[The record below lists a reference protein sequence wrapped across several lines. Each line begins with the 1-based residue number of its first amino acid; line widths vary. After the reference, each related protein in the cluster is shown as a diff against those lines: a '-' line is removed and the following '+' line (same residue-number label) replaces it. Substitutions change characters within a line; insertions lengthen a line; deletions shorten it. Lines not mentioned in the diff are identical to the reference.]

1 MKILSWDLAEKIS
14 RFQSDKYSITSFF
27 LDTDK
32 SRWTKKEIVVS
43 AKNLLSSGRDR
54 LAELD
59 AAKDKRT
66 SLEKDLASIEAF
78 VYQNMSTNV
87 PGLALYAC
95 AGAGIWEPI
104 ALPTAPRN
112 RIVFDRTPYIRPLS
126 LILDRFRPLIILLL
140 DRREAR
146 WFELSM
152 GVLAPLARFTSE
164 IPKKVKS
171 GLVGPEAKR
180 LERHVANAVMN
191 HFKRAAQ
198 QTFDLFKKNSFDGLL
213 VGCPN
218 GVYGE
223 FESVLH
229 PYVRERLKGKLKAKP
244 GDPPDKVLRECL
256 ALDANLRQRAE
267 EDLIARL
274 LGEVEKGGR
283 ATSGLRECL
292 KRLNKREVRELVVT
306 RYFVSPGTSCPR
318 CGLLFLDEDRCP
330 ACDRKTV
337 PLPDVVDEA
346 VQKAWETQCL
356 VRHITP
362 PSRLDRYGKIGAFL
376 RFKT

>member
-1 MKILSWDLAEKIS
+1 MKLLSRDQAEKIA
-14 RFQSDKYSITSFF
+14 RFQSDKFLTTSLF

-32 SRWTKKEIVVS
+32 SRWTKKKILVT
-43 AKNLLSSGRDR
+43 AKNLLAVGRKR
-54 LAELD
+54 LSELD
-59 AAKDKRT
+59 AAKDKKT
-66 SLEKDLASIEAF
+66 SLEKDLAKIEAF
-78 VYQNMSTNV
+78 IAGNLTTNA

-95 AGAGIWEPI
+95 SGAGLWEPI
-104 ALPTAPRN
+104 VLPTGPRN
-112 RIVFDRTPYIRPLS
+112 RIVFDRTPYVRPLS
-126 LILDRFRPLIILLL
+126 LILDRFRPMIVLLL

-152 GVLAPLARFTSE
+152 GVLTSLAHLTSDV
-164 IPKKVKS
+164 PKKVK
-171 GLVGPEAKR
+171 GGVEGPEAKR
-180 LERHVANAVMN
+180 VERHYDAAVMS

-198 QTFDLFKKNSFDGLL
+198 RTFDLIKKQPYEALL

-218 GVYGE
+218 GAGGE
-223 FESVLH
+223 FEAVLH

-256 ALDANLRQRAE
+256 ALEKDLRQGVEA
-267 EDLIARL
+267 DLVGRL
-274 LGEVEKGGR
+274 LAEVEKGGR

-292 KRLNKREVRELVVT
+292 KHLNQREVGQLVVT
-306 RYFVSPGTSCPR
+306 RFFASAGTSCPR
-318 CGLLFLDEDRCP
+318 CGLLFIDKVACP
-330 ACDRKTV
+330 ACARKT
-337 PLPDVVDEA
+337 LPVLDVVDEA
-346 VQKAWETQCL
+346 VQKAWEMQCG